1 MATVDRND
9 RRIAEGEGPNEFGRC
24 GPPPVGIAY
33 ASAPAKG
40 KASTTSELKIN
51 FSLTGLETRFRSES
65 HIVKRDQAVGLVD
78 GDVAHETGSLAA
90 RGSGTCLTLS
100 AEKAAGR

>member
-9 RRIAEGEGPNEFGRC
+9 RRIAEGEGPKKSGRC

-40 KASTTSELKIN
+40 KTFTTSELKIN
-51 FSLTGLETRFRSES
+51 FSQTGLETRFRSES
-65 HIVKRDQAVGLVD
+65 HIVKRGKTVGLVECD
-78 GDVAHETGSLAA
+78 FADESGSLAA